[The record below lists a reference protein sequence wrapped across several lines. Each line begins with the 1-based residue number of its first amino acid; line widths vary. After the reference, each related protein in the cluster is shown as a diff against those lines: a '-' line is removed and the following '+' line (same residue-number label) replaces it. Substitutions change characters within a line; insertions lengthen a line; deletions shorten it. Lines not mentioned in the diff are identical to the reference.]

1 MPYIHVDLDNLED
14 DDLIEEI
21 ESRGY
26 KVVDVAPESVQDQIY
41 NLYLSFVTDSQEDMY
56 KVLKRFLED
65 NTGKII
71 L

>member
-1 MPYIHVDLDNLED
+1 MPYIHIDLDAFED
-14 DDLIEEI
+14 DTLIEEI
-21 ESRGY
+21 ECRGY
-26 KVVDVAPESVQDQIY
+26 KVVDDASESVEDQIY
-41 NLYLSFVTDSQEDMY
+41 NLYRSFVSDSQEDMY